1 MRNYIINNL
10 DYWMDYCKYI
20 FSNFNGRI
28 NTIFLAKD
36 IVLGEEHPEF
46 KGTIL
51 GSLIVDEVNIHL
63 LDISKFCDRNNFN
76 DEDKIKTILLFTI
89 LHELSHCDQDI
100 DFLKT
105 KNNRREILKY
115 EIENDCNT
123 LNFIMRNRDLVSSI
137 GQLNISDKMLKFIR
151 HKEPVVPFQERLM
164 YTRIG
169 NPYLKIISILTNI
182 TDENVY
188 QIIVNERIHTIRVI
202 FQKYGSI
209 ISELPLMQ
217 YGRWI
222 FPIQD
227 SSLLKHAVKHKYVMS
242 RVLVT
247 PNREM
252 IVDITE
258 SC

>member
-1 MRNYIINNL
+1 MTTSIANNL
-10 DYWMDYCKYI
+10 NYWMQYCQYI

-36 IVLGEEHPEF
+36 IVLGEQHPNY
-46 KGTIL
+46 KGVIL

-63 LDISKFCDRNNFN
+63 LDISKFCDKYNFN
-76 DEDKIKTILLFTI
+76 EDDKIKTILVFTI

-100 DFLKT
+100 NFLKT
-105 KNNRREILKY
+105 KNNKREILKY
-115 EIENDCNT
+115 EIENDYNT
-123 LNFIMRNRDLVSSI
+123 LDFMMRNRQLVSSI
-137 GQLNISDKMLKFIR
+137 GQFNIYDPLLEMMR

-242 RVLVT
+242 RVLIT
-247 PNREM
+247 PNKEM